1 MVDVAAVFPC
11 SRRACLPRTR
21 CVAGVLAAL
30 ALSVC
35 GLTGCR
41 HAPPTQQQETG
52 KLLPPPPVFA
62 PVHITMPQEP
72 LPLAAPARGQRVNAL
87 LQMLQKRVWGRRA
100 SLPDIRRVA
109 DEVGPIVREAADQPI
124 VQPVLAQIAR
134 DHAQSVEETRADW
147 IAVQEADL
155 LLEAG
160 GSDDD
165 ISTAGA
171 AGVAQWMPNIAREQ
185 GLKVDLA
192 QSRAL
197 TTRINDL
204 NRRLAWLAYAARPDA
219 DPNAPGNP
227 HFAPSEQAQTDTLKA
242 ERDALRAQRRLIDQR
257 YDPRLSLL
265 AHTRYLLRLYAKF
278 PGYDWIFQ
286 AYHGGEGGAKKELR
300 LYLGGTP
307 ASFAQAI
314 RAGNDGQPLG
324 YEDVYFGASPH
335 SHAMAFAYLYG
346 RGDDHRHYWWKLRSS
361 RLALAAYR
369 QSPAAFEQTWTA
381 LLPGRRTEAVWYP
394 DANAHSVADLTAL
407 QGANGKG
414 LVPVTP
420 LPGLI
425 VRPAPLDL
433 ANAPA
438 YAALQTSAKGALL
451 LALSAYRQAGG
462 VSPLT
467 TGDLALTPAYGLQVR
482 ALHPPR
488 PSLLPV
494 YPPDPESKTLPG
506 GGPPADFDYHTT
518 GLAFDILRP
527 ALSADAK
534 TLDYA
539 LSVLEERGIIAVTE
553 ARDNGERRWHIV
565 PNPRYAYALTRIA
578 TTGQAP
584 AVSGL

>member
-1 MVDVAAVFPC
+1 MTAVFPRPC
-11 SRRACLPRTR
+11 RQGLPRIR
-21 CVAGVLAAL
+21 RVAGVVAVLASFAFGL
-30 ALSVC
+30 A
-35 GLTGCR
+35 GCR
-41 HAPPTQQQETG
+41 HTSTTKQRETV
-52 KLLPPPPVFA
+52 KPLPPPPVFA
-62 PVHITMPQEP
+62 PARITVTQEP
-72 LPLAAPARGQRVNAL
+72 LPLAAPAREQRVNDL

-109 DEVGPIVREAADQPI
+109 DEVGPLVREAAGQPI
-124 VQPVLAQIAR
+124 VQPILAQIAR
-134 DHAQSVEETRADW
+134 DHAQSVEETRAEW

-171 AGVAQWMPNIAREQ
+171 VGVAQWMPNIAREQ

-192 QSRAL
+192 QSRSL
-197 TTRINDL
+197 TARINDL
-204 NRRLAWLAYAARPDA
+204 NWRLAWLAYLTRPDA
-219 DPNAPGNP
+219 APNAPGNP
-227 HFAPSEQAQTDTLKA
+227 HFAPPEQAQTDILKA
-242 ERDALRAQRRLIDQR
+242 ERATLRAQRRLIDQR

-265 AHTRYLLRLYAKF
+265 AHTRYLLCLYAKF

-307 ASFAQAI
+307 ADFAQAI
-314 RAGNDGQPLG
+314 RTGNDGQPLG
-324 YEDVYFGASPH
+324 YEDVYFGVSPR

-369 QSPAAFEQTWTA
+369 QSPAAFEQLWTG
-381 LLPGRRTEAVWYP
+381 LLPGRRTESVWYT
-394 DANAHSVADLTAL
+394 DAPAHSIADLMAL
-407 QGANGKG
+407 QSANGKG
-414 LVPVTP
+414 LVPITP
-420 LPGLI
+420 LPGLL

-433 ANAPA
+433 VNASA
-438 YAALQTSAKGALL
+438 YAVLQTPAKGALL

-462 VSPLT
+462 VYPLM
-467 TGDLALTPAYGLQVR
+467 TGDLALTPAYGAQVR

-494 YPPDPESKTLPG
+494 YPPDPDSKTLPG
-506 GGPPADFDYHTT
+506 GGPRADFDYHTT

-527 ALSADAK
+527 APAADAK

-565 PNPRYAYALTRIA
+565 PNPRYADALTHIA

-584 AVSGL
+584 AISGL